1 MLAPRLYAHLKKRGI
16 PVWFVSIIHHF
27 CTIQT
32 VSNSAMQSRF
42 LGVNDIEDLQLAIR
56 SGATAVLT
64 DRVNWLCAQLKDK
77 RFVFD
82 SIQQ

>member
-1 MLAPRLYAHLKKRGI
+1 
-16 PVWFVSIIHHF
+16 
-27 CTIQT
+27 
-32 VSNSAMQSRF
+32 MQYRF

-64 DRVNWLCAQLKDK
+64 DRVNWLCVQLKDK
-77 RFVFD
+77 RYVFD